1 MTPSQAG
8 RADQPPWYEI
18 RLKGHL
24 EHRWASWFDGLDLT
38 TEPDGTTALRGPV
51 VDQAA
56 LHGLLYRVRD
66 AGLPLISVTRIDA
79 PEPAVPS
86 PTAVDPPPAV
96 T

>member
-1 MTPSQAG
+1 
-8 RADQPPWYEI
+8 
-18 RLKGHL
+18 
-24 EHRWASWFDGLDLT
+24 
-38 TEPDGTTALRGPV
+38 V